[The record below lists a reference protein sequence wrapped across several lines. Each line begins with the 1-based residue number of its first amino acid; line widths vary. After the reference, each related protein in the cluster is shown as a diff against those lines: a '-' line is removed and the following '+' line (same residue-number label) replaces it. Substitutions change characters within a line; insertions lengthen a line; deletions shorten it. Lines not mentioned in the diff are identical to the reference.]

1 MADYPPFVPYL
12 SVADADA
19 AIDFYRR
26 AFGATEKLR
35 VPGSDRRIMHAEVVV
50 GEALIML
57 TDSAPELGFPAAE
70 PDQKVPVGLMVQW
83 PSAAEVD
90 RLHEQAV
97 AAGGTSETA
106 PRDEPWG
113 RPLRCGARPI
123 RPSLVAIRHAASQ
136 ASANRDKP
144 SRDARARAVI
154 AAEHQG

>member
-35 VPGSDRRIMHAEVVV
+35 VPGSDRRIMHAELVV

-57 TDSAPELGFPAAE
+57 TDSAPEVGFPAAE
-70 PDQKVPVGLMVQW
+70 ADQQVPVGLMVQW

-97 AAGGTSETA
+97 SAGGTSETA

-113 RPLRCGARPI
+113 ARY
-123 RPSLVAIRHAASQ
+123 AAVRDPFGHRWWLFAMLPAKQ
-136 ASANRDKP
+136 APTETSHL
-144 SRDARARAVI
+144 
-154 AAEHQG
+154 ETLGQGP